1 MAPLCDCEC
10 DVPMS
15 LSNAVLIIMSLATYS
30 MLDWTLHHGMA
41 LHGPCCMSSEVVP
54 PGRYPGKGSSQL
66 CVLLFESIFMV
77 TAKQIHC
84 LLCHEFFFKIK
95 MIYLW

>member
-54 PGRYPGKGSSQL
+54 PVRYPGKGSSQL
-66 CVLLFESIFMV
+66 CVLLCESSFMLQPSKYIV
-77 TAKQIHC
+77 YCAMN
-84 LLCHEFFFKIK
+84 FFSK
-95 MIYLW
+95 